1 MERFPEKN
9 HEREVCLM
17 FKLHG
22 IYAPIP
28 TPFAAGKIAY
38 DRLEGN
44 LRFWLESDLSG
55 IVVMGSNGEFVLLT
69 PGEKEELM
77 RFVCSRAKG
86 KKPVIAGTGAE
97 STSETM
103 RLNEKAAE
111 AGTDAVLIVTP
122 NYYKGE
128 MTDPVLARFYTD
140 VADVS
145 PLPVILYNMPRN
157 AGINISAKLAV
168 ELAKHPNIIGI
179 KDSGGNIVQIADM
192 IRNSPETFSVF
203 AGSASFLYT
212 SLVLGAAGGTL
223 ALANIFPNE
232 CARLQT
238 LFEAGKMKEARDLQ
252 MNLIDS
258 NSAVTARWGIPG
270 LKAAMEMIGLYGGD
284 PRPPLLP
291 MKEADREELRKIL
304 MRTGF
309 LSQMKG

>member
-1 MERFPEKN
+1 
-9 HEREVCLM
+9 M
-17 FKLHG
+17 FKLRG

-44 LRFWLESDLSG
+44 LRFWLESDLTG

-69 PGEKEELM
+69 PREKEELM

-111 AGTDAVLIVTP
+111 AGADAVLIVTP

-291 MKEADREELRKIL
+291 MEEADREELRKIL

>member
-1 MERFPEKN
+1 
-9 HEREVCLM
+9 M

-22 IYAPIP
+22 IYAPIA
-28 TPFAAGKIAY
+28 TPFKDGKIAY
-38 DRLEGN
+38 DEMEKN
-44 LRFWLESDLSG
+44 LKFWLESDLSG
-55 IVVMGSNGEFVLLT
+55 VVVMGSNGEFVLLA
-69 PGEKEELM
+69 PQEKEELTQ
-77 RFVCSRAKG
+77 FVCAQAKG

-97 STSETM
+97 STVETI
-103 RLNEKAAE
+103 RLSKKAAD
-111 AGTDAVLIVTP
+111 AGADAVLVVTP

-128 MTDPVLARFYTD
+128 MTDPVLARFYKD
-140 VADVS
+140 VADAS

-192 IRNSPETFSVF
+192 IRNAPASFSVF

-212 SLVLGAAGGTL
+212 SLVLGATGGTL
-223 ALANIFPNE
+223 ALANVFPNE

-238 LFEAGKMKEARDLQ
+238 LFEAGKMKEALDLQ

-258 NSAVTARWGIPG
+258 NNAVTARWGIPG

-284 PRPPLLP
+284 PRPPLMPLG
-291 MKEADREELRKIL
+291 EADREALRKVL
-304 MRTGF
+304 TQTGF
-309 LSQMKG
+309 FTKPKV

>member
-1 MERFPEKN
+1 
-9 HEREVCLM
+9 M

-22 IYAPIP
+22 IYAPIA
-28 TPFAAGKIAY
+28 TPFAGGEIAY
-38 DRLEGN
+38 DKLEKN
-44 LRFWLESDLSG
+44 LEFWLGSDLEG
-55 IVVMGSNGEFVLLT
+55 IVVMGSNGEFVLLS
-69 PGEKEELM
+69 PQEKEELM
-77 RFVCSRAKG
+77 RFVCARAKG

-97 STSETM
+97 STAETI
-103 RLNEKAAE
+103 RLNRQAAE
-111 AGTDAVLIVTP
+111 AGADAVLVVTP

-140 VADVS
+140 VADAS

-192 IRNSPETFSVF
+192 IRNAPEGFSVF
-203 AGSASFLYT
+203 AGSASYLYT
-212 SLVLGAAGGTL
+212 SLALGATGGTL

-238 LFEAGKMKEARDLQ
+238 LFDAGKIREARDLQ
-252 MNLIDS
+252 MKLIDS
-258 NSAVTARWGIPG
+258 NNAVTARWGIPG

-284 PRPPLLP
+284 PRPPLVPL
-291 MKEADREELRKIL
+291 KEADREELRKVL
-304 MRTGF
+304 TKTGF
-309 LSQMKG
+309 FLKA

>member
-1 MERFPEKN
+1 MHTEK
-9 HEREVCLM
+9 EVCLM
-17 FKLHG
+17 FNLHG

-28 TPFAAGKIAY
+28 TPFAEGKIAY
-38 DRLEGN
+38 DRLEEN
-44 LRFWLESDLSG
+44 LRFWLESDLAG

-69 PGEKEELM
+69 PQEKEELM
-77 RFVCSRAKG
+77 RFVCVRAKG

-97 STSETM
+97 STAETI

-111 AGTDAVLIVTP
+111 AGADAVLVVTP

-128 MTDPVLARFYTD
+128 MTDPVLARFYRD
-140 VADVS
+140 VADAS

-179 KDSGGNIVQIADM
+179 KDSGGNIVQIADI
-192 IRNSPETFSVF
+192 IRNAPADFSVF
-203 AGSASFLYT
+203 AGSASFLYA
-212 SLVLGAAGGTL
+212 SLALGATGGTL

-232 CARLQT
+232 CARLQA

-258 NSAVTARWGIPG
+258 NNAVTVRWGIPG
-270 LKAAMEMIGLYGGD
+270 LKAAMEMIGLYGGA

-291 MKEADREELRKIL
+291 TGEADREELRKIL
-304 MRTGF
+304 TRTGF
-309 LSQMKG
+309 FPQPKV

>member
-1 MERFPEKN
+1 
-9 HEREVCLM
+9 M

-22 IYAPIP
+22 IYAPIA
-28 TPFAAGKIAY
+28 TPFKDGRIAY
-38 DRLEGN
+38 DELEKN
-44 LRFWLESDLSG
+44 LAFWLESDLAG
-55 IVVMGSNGEFVLLT
+55 VVVMGSNGEFVLLS
-69 PGEKEELM
+69 PQEKEELTK
-77 RFVCSRAKG
+77 FVCAQAKG
-86 KKPVIAGTGAE
+86 RKPVIAGTGAE
-97 STSETM
+97 STAETI
-103 RLNEKAAE
+103 RLGEVAAA
-111 AGTDAVLIVTP
+111 AGADAVLIVTP

-128 MTDPVLARFYTD
+128 MTDPVLARFYRD

-192 IRNSPETFSVF
+192 IRNAPATFSVF

-212 SLVLGAAGGTL
+212 SLVLGATGGTL
-223 ALANIFPNE
+223 ALANVFPNE

-238 LFEAGKMKEARDLQ
+238 LFEAGNHKEARDLQ
-252 MNLIDS
+252 MTLMDS
-258 NSAVTARWGIPG
+258 NTAVTARWGIPG

-291 MKEADREELRKIL
+291 LGAAEREALGKIL
-304 MRTGF
+304 AQTGF
-309 LSQMKG
+309 PLKSGR